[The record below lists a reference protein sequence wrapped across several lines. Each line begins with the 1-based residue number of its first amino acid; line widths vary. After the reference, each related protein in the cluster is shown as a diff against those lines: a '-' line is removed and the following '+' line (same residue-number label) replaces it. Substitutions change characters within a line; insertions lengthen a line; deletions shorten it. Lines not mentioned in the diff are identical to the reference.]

1 MVALCSVFV
10 LHEDRNAIYDSDASY
25 FNHVLFAGH
34 QLLVI
39 MWVLAVTLVMM
50 GGLLR
55 EKALGS
61 SAFTM
66 ALPVSRRRLMA
77 VRIGT
82 GLIQSTMLAIVP
94 WGAMFVIGSFFGE
107 THSLPQAA
115 YYLLLLL
122 GGGLLFFGMAVFVSS
137 VVHGEYTAPV
147 ISFGVVIVTAVALGS
162 GSLRRYSPLAFMT
175 GSEYLN
181 DQTNLL
187 SSPVPWL
194 QIAIYFFIASLLL
207 ATAVKVI
214 QRQEF

>member
-66 ALPVSRRRLMA
+66 ALPVSRRRLM
-77 VRIGT
+77 
-82 GLIQSTMLAIVP
+82 
-94 WGAMFVIGSFFGE
+94 
-107 THSLPQAA
+107 
-115 YYLLLLL
+115 
-122 GGGLLFFGMAVFVSS
+122 
-137 VVHGEYTAPV
+137 
-147 ISFGVVIVTAVALGS
+147 VAG
-162 GSLRRYSPLAFMT
+162 
-175 GSEYLN
+175 
-181 DQTNLL
+181 
-187 SSPVPWL
+187 
-194 QIAIYFFIASLLL
+194 
-207 ATAVKVI
+207 
-214 QRQEF
+214 